1 MNLPHLLLL
10 EDEPALARVL
20 SDSLSRSGYQ
30 VTHVTD
36 GRQGLAAFHQTT
48 FALCIVD
55 VMLPVLDG
63 FAFVREIRRA
73 DPLTPVLFLTAKSLP
88 ADVVRG
94 FTVGGNDY
102 LKKPFSLEE
111 LLLRIRELLRRT
123 APAEPAEIPPSLAIG
138 GYTFLA
144 VKQELWFAG
153 QLAAKLSHRE
163 SELLAL
169 LVQHQGRILDRQ
181 RCLQQLWGNDNFFT
195 ARSMDVFISKLRKHL
210 RHDPSI
216 EILNIRGLG
225 YKLIV

>member
-1 MNLPHLLLL
+1 MNLPPLLLL
-10 EDEPALARVL
+10 EDELPLARVL
-20 SDSLSRSGYQ
+20 SDSLGRSGYQ

-63 FAFVREIRRA
+63 FAFVREIRRT
-73 DPLTPVLFLTAKSLP
+73 DPHTPVLFLTAKSLP

-102 LKKPFSLEE
+102 LKKPFSLD
-111 LLLRIRELLRRT
+111 ELLRRT
-123 APAEPAEIPPSLAIG
+123 APTEPAEMPPSVTLG
-138 GYTFLA
+138 SYSFLPF
-144 VKQELWFAG
+144 KQELWHAG

-163 SELLAL
+163 AELLRL

-181 RCLQQLWGNDNFFT
+181 RCLQQLWGDDNFFT

-210 RHDPSI
+210 RHDPRI

>member
-1 MNLPHLLLL
+1 MPHLLLL
-10 EDEPALARVL
+10 EDELPLARIL
-20 SDSLSRSGYQ
+20 SESLGRSGFQ

-63 FAFVREIRRA
+63 FSFVREIRRT
-73 DPLTPVLFLTAKSLP
+73 DQQTPALFLTAKSLP

-111 LLLRIRELLRRT
+111 LLLRIRELLRRST
-123 APAEPAEIPPSLAIG
+123 PVVEAEISPSLALG
-138 GYTFLA
+138 GYTFFPL
-144 VKQELWFAG
+144 KQELVFPG
-153 QLAAKLSHRE
+153 QPITKLSHRE
-163 SELLAL
+163 AELLRL
-169 LVQHQGRILDRQ
+169 LVQHQGRVLDRQ
-181 RCLQQLWGNDNFFT
+181 RCLQQLWGDDNFFT

-210 RHDPSI
+210 RHDLGI
-216 EILNIRGLG
+216 EILNIRGIG
-225 YKLIV
+225 YKLIT